1 MTGYGS
7 RPYSSLALRD
17 YDPLSDTLGMDQS
30 RSYLGGR
37 SLSGGAASSLD
48 GHLGHLRDTAISGGL
63 SAVDPYDDRTRFLA
77 SRSRFVGDCRAPW
90 QHQRGRYFFFQN
102 KKNEKKF
109 FSAFT
114 FWFYFFIKNKSKTK
128 TSFLFF
134 VFLNVFVPTYTLLCL
149 PGFGRATDKLYMV
162 AQWAKIFKVMC
173 NLGNLQHNV
182 WYLEG

>member
-90 QHQRGRYFFFQN
+90 QHQRGRYTILFFQQ
-102 KKNEKKF
+102 NEKNA
-109 FSAFT
+109 FSAFQ
-114 FWFYFFIKNKSKTK
+114 FFHFLYFF
-128 TSFLFF
+128 L
-134 VFLNVFVPTYTLLCL
+134 
-149 PGFGRATDKLYMV
+149 KL
-162 AQWAKIFKVMC
+162 I
-173 NLGNLQHNV
+173 N
-182 WYLEG
+182 

>member
-102 KKNEKKF
+102 KKNEKIF
-109 FSAFT
+109 FLRSLFDSTFLLKIRAKLKPAF
-114 FWFYFFIKNKSKTK
+114 YS
-128 TSFLFF
+128 LFS
-134 VFLNVFVPTYTLLCL
+134 
-149 PGFGRATDKLYMV
+149 
-162 AQWAKIFKVMC
+162 
-173 NLGNLQHNV
+173 
-182 WYLEG
+182 

>member
-77 SRSRFVGDCRAPW
+77 SRSRFVGNCRAPW
-90 QHQRGRYFFFQN
+90 QQQRGRYTILFFQQ
-102 KKNEKKF
+102 NEKNA
-109 FSAFT
+109 FSAFQ
-114 FWFYFFIKNKSKTK
+114 FFHFLYFF
-128 TSFLFF
+128 L
-134 VFLNVFVPTYTLLCL
+134 
-149 PGFGRATDKLYMV
+149 
-162 AQWAKIFKVMC
+162 KI
-173 NLGNLQHNV
+173 N
-182 WYLEG
+182 

>member
-90 QHQRGRYFFFQN
+90 QHQRGRYFFS
-102 KKNEKKF
+102 KIKRTRKNF
-109 FSAFT
+109 FLRSLFDSTFLLKIRAKLKPAF
-114 FWFYFFIKNKSKTK
+114 YS
-128 TSFLFF
+128 LFS
-134 VFLNVFVPTYTLLCL
+134 
-149 PGFGRATDKLYMV
+149 
-162 AQWAKIFKVMC
+162 
-173 NLGNLQHNV
+173 
-182 WYLEG
+182 